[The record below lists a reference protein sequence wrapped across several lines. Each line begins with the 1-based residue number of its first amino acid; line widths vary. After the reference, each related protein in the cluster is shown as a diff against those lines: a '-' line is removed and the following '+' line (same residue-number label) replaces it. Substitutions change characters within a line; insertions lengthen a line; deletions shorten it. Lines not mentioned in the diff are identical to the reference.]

1 MLENAAFLS
10 SLIHNST
17 DVITILKEDGT
28 ILFQSPSVERLF
40 GYTENELV
48 GTDAFL
54 LIHPDDLPEVID
66 NLTRVIN
73 DPEHLL
79 VTSFRVKHKD
89 GGWRILEST
98 GSNQLEN
105 PLIRGIVVN
114 SRDITERS
122 LAEEALRAREAQ
134 LSTLVESLP
143 FELFG
148 IGKDGRYFLQ
158 NEVCRKHW
166 GDFIGKKPEE
176 VANDQ
181 HTLDIWLD
189 NNRRAFSGEIVK
201 GEIELVIGDE
211 KKYVYNIISPILSSG
226 QVDGIVGFNIDVT
239 ERRHTEEELSKYREH
254 LEELVMRRAEE
265 ISVLN
270 KQLLQSQ
277 KLEAIGVLAG
287 GVAHEFSNILAT
299 MKGAAY
305 LIQKKLPHDSPAM
318 KYADQIVSSIAK
330 ANSLSQEL
338 LSFSRQR
345 TISLKPV
352 HFNETIKK
360 IVGLL
365 CRLIGEHIELK
376 LLLADSEAT
385 VMADA
390 NQIEQVLVNLTTNA
404 RDAMPYGGTLT
415 IKTDVMEMH
424 EEFIKENGYGVAG
437 PYIVLTVSDTGV
449 GMKEQVRANIFQ
461 PFFTTK
467 PVGKGSGLGL
477 AVTYGIIKQHNG
489 FIDVETRPERGSTFR
504 IYLPTVDVRAIT
516 GEQKGDTLKVK
527 SGEETILLAED
538 DSDALTMTTELLKM
552 TGYTVLVAT
561 DGEEAVK
568 VFTANQNKVQLV
580 IADVRMPK
588 KDGQVVFEEIR
599 KIAPAARFLF
609 MSGYTAD
616 VIDSHGI
623 IWNKD
628 LEFISKGARPDEF
641 LAKVRDVLDA

>member
-10 SLIHNST
+10 SLIHNTT

-148 IGKDGRYFLQ
+148 IGRDGRYFLQ

-181 HTLDIWLD
+181 HTLDVWLD

-226 QVDGIVGFNIDVT
+226 QVDGIVGFNIDIT

-254 LEELVMRRAEE
+254 LEELVARRAEE
-265 ISVLN
+265 ISALN

-352 HFNETIKK
+352 HFNEAIKK
-360 IVGLL
+360 IVRLL

-489 FIDVETRPERGSTFR
+489 FIDVESRPERGTTFR
-504 IYLPTVDVRAIT
+504 IYLPTVDVQAIT

-552 TGYTVLVAT
+552 TGYTVLVAR

-568 VFTANQNKVQLV
+568 VFTANHNKVQLV

>member
-1 MLENAAFLS
+1 VLENADFLS

-48 GTDAFL
+48 GTDAFQ

-73 DPEHLL
+73 DPDLLL

-148 IGKDGRYFLQ
+148 IGRDGRYFLQ
-158 NEVCRKHW
+158 NGVCRNHW

-201 GEIELVIGDE
+201 GEIELMIGDE

-226 QVDGIVGFNIDVT
+226 QVDGIVGFNIDIT

-254 LEELVMRRAEE
+254 LEELVARRAEE
-265 ISVLN
+265 ISALN

-352 HFNETIKK
+352 HFNEAIKK
-360 IVGLL
+360 IVRLL

-376 LLLADSEAT
+376 LLLADREAT

-390 NQIEQVLVNLTTNA
+390 NQIEQVLVNLATNA
-404 RDAMPYGGTLT
+404 RDAMPDGGTLT

-449 GMKEQVRANIFQ
+449 GMQEEVRAKIFQ

-489 FIDVETRPERGSTFR
+489 FIDVESRPEQGTTFK
-504 IYLPTVDVRAIT
+504 IYLPTVDVQAIT
-516 GEQKGDTLKVK
+516 GEQKRDTLKVK

-552 TGYTVLVAT
+552 TGYTVLVAG

-609 MSGYTAD
+609 MSGYTTD
-616 VIDSHGI
+616 VIDSHG

>member
-10 SLIHNST
+10 SLIHNTT

-148 IGKDGRYFLQ
+148 IGRDGRYFLQ

-181 HTLDIWLD
+181 HTLDVWLD

-226 QVDGIVGFNIDVT
+226 QVDGIVGFNIDIT

-254 LEELVMRRAEE
+254 LEELVARRAEE
-265 ISVLN
+265 ISALN

-338 LSFSRQR
+338 LSFSRRR

-385 VMADA
+385 VMADT

-489 FIDVETRPERGSTFR
+489 FIDVESRPERGTTFR
-504 IYLPTVDVRAIT
+504 IYLPTVDVQAIT

-552 TGYTVLVAT
+552 TGYTVLVAR

-568 VFTANQNKVQLV
+568 VFTANHNKVQLV

-616 VIDSHGI
+616 IIDSHG

>member
-489 FIDVETRPERGSTFR
+489 FIDVESRPERGSTFR

>member
-10 SLIHNST
+10 SLIHNTT

-352 HFNETIKK
+352 HFDETIKK

-376 LLLADSEAT
+376 LLPADSEAT

-477 AVTYGIIKQHNG
+477 AVTYGIVKQHNS
-489 FIDVETRPERGSTFR
+489 FIDVESRPERGTTFR
-504 IYLPTVDVRAIT
+504 IYLPTVDVQAIT